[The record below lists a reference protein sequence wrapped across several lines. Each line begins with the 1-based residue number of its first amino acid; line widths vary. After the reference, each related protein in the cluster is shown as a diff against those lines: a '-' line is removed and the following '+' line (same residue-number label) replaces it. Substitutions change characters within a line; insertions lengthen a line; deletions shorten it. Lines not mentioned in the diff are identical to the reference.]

1 MRKPLQTS
9 ALLVTMLA
17 ATACSTTQPVVYPTS
32 HAQQVGQ
39 AQVEADIAA
48 CRQLAE
54 NAGAT
59 PETGATGEAV
69 GATARGGALGAATGA
84 VGGAIAGDVLR
95 GASIGAATGATAG
108 LLQRLFAKPA
118 PNPAYRN
125 FVERCLRER
134 GYELSG
140 WN

>member
-1 MRKPLQTS
+1 MRKPLHTG
-9 ALLVTMLA
+9 ALLTA
-17 ATACSTTQPVVYPTS
+17 AACSTTRPVVYPTS
-32 HAQQVGQ
+32 HAERAGQV
-39 AQVEADIAA
+39 QVEADIAA

-54 NAGAT
+54 NAGAK
-59 PETGATGEAV
+59 PEAGASGEAV
-69 GATARGGALGAATGA
+69 SATARGGALGAATGA

-108 LLQRLFAKPA
+108 LLQRLFSKPA

-134 GYELSG
+134 GYEISG